1 MYKMKPYIILVI
13 LIIIINLLTS
23 FLYNYSIF
31 ENFFY
36 ISKVVLKKTLFFTLY
51 CKLNINYCIS
61 EIFYFLTTI
70 NIIIAHYFIKF
81 TTHSFLFFLNIISII
96 FFSIRDPFNFILFTI
111 YQLYGYLYLYINNYE
126 VYNAFD
132 FLSQIQHLNF
142 NANNFNMNPWLIKG
156 IDLNDP
162 NPAAMIRNQF
172 NFYMYTILKNPDL
185 MEYHSWYKYFYSII
199 LLEYINDLA
208 LGNLNYSHFPII
220 NFFYKVD
227 YSFICVHVEIIK
239 NFCNGG
245 IYYFYNMYLTY
256 ANMIFGPLGPIPLD
270 INNIN
275 SDFFDYENDPMTKD
289 FFDEIKRF
297 NEEKNRLKI
306 ICFLAYIKRFL
317 KLTPYKSYKYNFN
330 SSYKRFYKVSTPLFV
345 FTQQYIN
352 YRLKSYFFSDVV
364 FRAMRQKPS
373 TLSKL
378 LRNFGINIPVDII
391 FNIIYIY
398 FNKKK

>member
-1 MYKMKPYIILVI
+1 MLNKVKKYLLYLFNIITVCMSFYPYREANIYLKEVDFFD
-13 LIIIINLLTS
+13 III
-23 FLYNYSIF
+23 
-31 ENFFY
+31 
-36 ISKVVLKKTLFFTLY
+36 TLDQGLIT
-51 CKLNINYCIS
+51 KIIHYCIS

-70 NIIIAHYFIKF
+70 NITIAPYFIKF

-208 LGNLNYSHFPII
+208 LGNLNYSHFPIM